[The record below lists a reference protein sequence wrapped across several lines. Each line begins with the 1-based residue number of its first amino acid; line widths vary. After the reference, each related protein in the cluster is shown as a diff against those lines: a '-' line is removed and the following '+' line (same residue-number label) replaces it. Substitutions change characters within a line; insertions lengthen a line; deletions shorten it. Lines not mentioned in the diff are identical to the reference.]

1 MGDCTTGE
9 QRARRTAVFNF
20 GASRS
25 DLGDVQMNA
34 EKTGCVSA
42 SGAESNTAYRLSC
55 LYDGGGGLLFDF
67 CLISSVL
74 ATGGGGG
81 GIFLPAGGGGGGTCS
96 YSLLRLWSD

>member
-55 LYDGGGGLLFDF
+55 LYDGGRRLGDRLDRVWRRRSADRTFGGRVEN
-67 CLISSVL
+67 C
-74 ATGGGGG
+74 AE
-81 GIFLPAGGGGGGTCS
+81 P
-96 YSLLRLWSD
+96 